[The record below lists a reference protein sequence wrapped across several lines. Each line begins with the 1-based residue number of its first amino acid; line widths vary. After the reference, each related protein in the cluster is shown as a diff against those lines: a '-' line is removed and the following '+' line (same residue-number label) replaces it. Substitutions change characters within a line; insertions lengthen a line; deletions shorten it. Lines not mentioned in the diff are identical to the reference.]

1 MAVHG
6 QRYGRNLNLVM
17 VNYSLSVVSLNVDG
31 MRDPKRRS
39 LIFDYLNRYEYD
51 IALLQDTRILNNR
64 ECMQWNAKCRC
75 RGFWS
80 VGTVHSWGVG
90 ILIRDPAK
98 FEGISFDVDFDGRV
112 CVCDLTF
119 NGTPLRV
126 VNIYAPTVGTD
137 RLNFLSQLDKY
148 LLTCRKVIM
157 GEDFNLVLDI
167 AMDRFGGNPHGSIGS
182 PELKRLLSKYHFIDI
197 WRHQHPS
204 LKTCT
209 WSNADCS
216 IMSLGKFYISVDL
229 VDDSKIVTGIQP
241 CHLSDHDLVSFHI
254 FDTHHILTWG
264 RGVWKMNT
272 SLLKHEKL
280 RTEIISFWSD
290 WTEAKMLFSD
300 VGEWWDEGKA
310 EIKHIIIE
318 YSKAVRQQI
327 NEQRVHLMNKFHRLL
342 EKTNLSPHELEQL
355 QRVRSDLCELASQ
368 RLEGAKIR
376 SRVTII
382 RNNEKPSRFFFQRER
397 YNASKKLVTA
407 LKTVNGRVTDSD
419 GIMKEQVR
427 FYKNLYTA
435 QLVDTRAQ
443 EELLLSI
450 DRKLSE
456 EEKLTLGLPKEFYVC
471 FWETLKSDFVLMVN
485 SCLDKGELPLSLR
498 RAVITLLFKKEDTE
512 NLKNWRPIS
521 LLNADYK
528 LIAKVISQ
536 RLRAVMPSL
545 IHPDQSCAVP
555 GRSSEDN
562 ATLLRDISDYVQ
574 SNNLKCAFI
583 AIDQEKALDYV
594 DWGFMHKVLARM
606 NFGPII
612 RGIIKCLYTRVQS
625 AILSNGTLSEFFD
638 IHRGVR

>member
-1 MAVHG
+1 M
-6 QRYGRNLNLVM
+6 
-17 VNYSLSVVSLNVDG
+17 S
-31 MRDPKRRS
+31 
-39 LIFDYLNRYEYD
+39 
-51 IALLQDTRILNNR
+51 
-64 ECMQWNAKCRC
+64 
-75 RGFWS
+75 
-80 VGTVHSWGVG
+80 
-90 ILIRDPAK
+90 
-98 FEGISFDVDFDGRV
+98 
-112 CVCDLTF
+112 
-119 NGTPLRV
+119 
-126 VNIYAPTVGTD
+126 
-137 RLNFLSQLDKY
+137 RLD
-148 LLTCRKVIM
+148 
-157 GEDFNLVLDI
+157 
-167 AMDRFGGNPHGSIGS
+167 
-182 PELKRLLSKYHFIDI
+182 
-197 WRHQHPS
+197 
-204 LKTCT
+204 
-209 WSNADCS
+209 
-216 IMSLGKFYISVDL
+216 KFYISVDL

-254 FDTHHILTWG
+254 FDTHHVLTWG

-290 WTEAKMLFSD
+290 WTEAKILFSD
-300 VGEWWDEGKA
+300 VGEWWDKA

-318 YSKAVRQQI
+318 YNKAVRQQI
-327 NEQRVHLMNKFHRLL
+327 NEQRVHLMNKFHRLS

-368 RLEGAKIR
+368 RLEGAKSR
-376 SRVTII
+376 SRVRII

-435 QLVDTRAQ
+435 QLVDARAQ
-443 EELLLSI
+443 EEVLLSI

-456 EEKLTLGLPKEFYVC
+456 EETLTLESFLSEEECLAALHTMPALRTPGSDGLPKEFYVC

-485 SCLDKGELPLSLR
+485 SCLHKGELPLSLR
-498 RAVITLLFKKEDTE
+498 RAVITLLFKKEDPE

-536 RLRAVMPSL
+536 RLRVVMPSL

-583 AIDQEKALDYV
+583 AIDQEKAFDYV

-625 AILSNGTLSEFFD
+625 AILSNGTLSEFIEEFARD
-638 IHRGVR
+638 VRYPPCFLFLFRNALANWSDLAKKCKVLRCPADVNRRSSIC

>member
-1 MAVHG
+1 
-6 QRYGRNLNLVM
+6 M
-17 VNYSLSVVSLNVDG
+17 VNSSLSVVSLNVDG
-31 MRDPKRRS
+31 MIDPKRRS
-39 LIFDYLNRYEYD
+39 LMLDYLNRYEYD

-64 ECMQWNAKCRC
+64 ECIQWNAECRC

-80 VGTVHSWGVG
+80 VGTVHSRGVC

-98 FEGISFDVDFDGRV
+98 FEGISFDVDFDGGV

-126 VNIYAPTVGTD
+126 VNIYAPTVRTD

-148 LLTCRKVIM
+148 SLTRRKVIM
-157 GEDFNLVLDI
+157 GGDFNLVLDI

-182 PELKRLLSKYHFIDI
+182 PELKRLLSKYNLIDI

-209 WSNADCS
+209 WSNADRS
-216 IMSLGKFYISVDL
+216 IMSRLDKFYISVDL

-241 CHLSDHDLVSFHI
+241 CHLSDHDLV
-254 FDTHHILTWG
+254 
-264 RGVWKMNT
+264 T

-310 EIKHIIIE
+310 EMKHIIIE

-327 NEQRVHLMNKFHRLL
+327 NEQRVHLMNKFHRLS
-342 EKTNLSPHELEQL
+342 EKTSLSPHELEQL

-376 SRVTII
+376 SRVRII

-419 GIMKEQVR
+419 GIMKEHVR

-435 QLVDTRAQ
+435 ILVDARAQ
-443 EELLLSI
+443 EEVLFSI

-456 EEKLTLGLPKEFYVC
+456 EEKLTLESFLSEEECLAALHAMPALRTPGSDGLPKEFYVC
-471 FWETLKSDFVLMVN
+471 FGETLKSDFVLMVN

-498 RAVITLLFKKEDTE
+498 RAVVTLLFKKEDPE

-521 LLNADYK
+521 L
-528 LIAKVISQ
+528 
-536 RLRAVMPSL
+536 
-545 IHPDQSCAVP
+545 
-555 GRSSEDN
+555 
-562 ATLLRDISDYVQ
+562 
-574 SNNLKCAFI
+574 F
-583 AIDQEKALDYV
+583 
-594 DWGFMHKVLARM
+594 
-606 NFGPII
+606 
-612 RGIIKCLYTRVQS
+612 
-625 AILSNGTLSEFFD
+625 
-638 IHRGVR
+638 